1 MRALPTSTWFKVA
14 GPPSFR
20 ETYSHPRQALS
31 FLGRA
36 LLPLERPTRTQALS
50 FLGRALLTLER
61 PTRTQALFFLGLTP
75 TGVGQLIRRE
85 IGGPLA
91 ALSLT
96 PMHSLRHRLV
106 RSRQYAY
113 QDVAGFLRF

>member
-20 ETYSHPRQALS
+20 ETYSHPR
-31 FLGRA
+31 
-36 LLPLERPTRTQALS
+36 QALS

-106 RSRQYAY
+106 RSRQYAEG
-113 QDVAGFLRF
+113 DVAGFLRF